1 MIGAALNVA
10 MAAIMG
16 GDLGQAALLGAV
28 SGAITAGFG
37 AWGASVLKGVADP
50 GLYSLGKGAFDAVG
64 AAAAGAAGAAIKG
77 EPIGTGALEGF
88 KMSVMMSAANYAVG
102 QWSGWSKDKTARLRP
117 PGSEN
122 SPLNEGSTVGISGI
136 GTPLYGKNG
145 AAGAYES
152 MKAGPQIHKGVVPPG
167 YGKPFDVF
175 FHNPSH
181 GGILD
186 VVECAQDILF
196 GPGSASRSL
205 GAHLQGMSGIRVNI
219 IAHSQGTIGLAR
231 GMQIAGNSGTRFGAG
246 STVTFNNPPIDP
258 ISAYSA
264 AWQCGVGNITYRPD
278 CEGFGVGDWEFGSMP
293 PTSIPFIPNLTDT
306 TARTASRAAA
316 RRRRH
321 GVRKGA
327 AQKRRPFSFI
337 VTASAL

>member
-1 MIGAALNVA
+1 
-10 MAAIMG
+10 MG

-102 QWSGWSKDKTARLRP
+102 QWSGWSKDKTVRMRP
-117 PGSEN
+117 RGAEQ
-122 SPLNEGSTVGISGI
+122 SPLNQDSTVGASGI
-136 GTPLYGKNG
+136 MTDE
-145 AAGAYES
+145 AGATKS
-152 MKAGPQIHKGVVPPG
+152 MMAGPQIHQGVVPPG

-175 FHNPSH
+175 FHNPTH
-181 GGILD
+181 GGLAD

-205 GAHLQGMSGIRVNI
+205 GTHLQGMSGMRVHI
-219 IAHSQGTIGLAR
+219 IAHSQGTITLTK
-231 GMQIAGNSGTRFGAG
+231 GMQVAGNSGTRFGAG

-264 AWQCGVGNITYRPD
+264 TWQCGVGNITYRPD
-278 CEGFGVGDWEFGSMP
+278 WRDLVSALGSWYML
-293 PTSIPFIPNLTDT
+293 PTAIPFIPNLGTYHC
-306 TARTASRAAA
+306 AY
-316 RRRRH
+316 
-321 GVRKGA
+321 
-327 AQKRRPFSFI
+327 SF
-337 VTASAL
+337 AGSSAP